1 MSPAEGPIGVVGGAC
16 PKRRPDLRARVF
28 EGELVILDR
37 ERQLVHQL
45 NQTASYIW
53 HRCDGEHTVAAIAT
67 DVARDFDVDREA
79 ADRDVARAVRQ
90 LEAAGLVEMPAAG
103 RAAQ

>member
-1 MSPAEGPIGVVGGAC
+1 MSLAEGPIGVVGAAC
-16 PKRRPDLRARVF
+16 PRRRPDLRARAV

-53 HRCDGEHTVAAIAT
+53 ERCDGRHTVAAIAT

-79 ADRDVARAVRQ
+79 AARDVAHAVRQ
-90 LEAAGLVEMPAAG
+90 LEAAGLVAMPAA
-103 RAAQ
+103 